1 MLKYLSFKVKIGKT
15 SVKIVQRYK
24 YLGVLIDNN
33 LGLRD
38 SIKMVKS
45 KLLKVFFTKQDFF
58 KLYSV
63 YLSLENKSIY
73 ILGFSKFFVRNFYE
87 LK

>member
-1 MLKYLSFKVKIGKT
+1 MLKYLSFEVKIGKK

-58 KLYSV
+58 KTLFC
-63 YLSLENKSIY
+63 IP
-73 ILGFSKFFVRNFYE
+73 FSRKQKHLHSR
-87 LK
+87 LQ